1 MPTPYPSAAERGRHA
16 QHSEG
21 RLAGWAASLGVFAL
35 ALFLRLWHLGTP
47 REFAFDE
54 TYYAKDAWSMLHFG
68 YARNYADGADAKILA
83 GHTMDQ
89 FASGPEMVVHPDVGK
104 WLIALGEKAFGMDP
118 LGWRVASAVIGS
130 LMVLVM
136 VRLARRVTGSTML
149 GLLAGLLLCFDGM
162 QLVLSRLALL
172 DIFLAFFLLLAVHC
186 VVADRQWM
194 RARLMTNGQK
204 RLLFRPWL
212 LAAGVSFGLACG
224 TKWTAIWP
232 LAAFGLL
239 VWVWSAG
246 ARRATGTRM
255 ALLKSAF
262 LDGIGAFVHLVGV
275 ALVVYVA
282 SWTGWLVHAHTYEEN
297 LSATQYHRYVSWDG
311 TCTDEGDKS
320 ELKDVKYDDS
330 RVWSTA
336 KAKDASGL
344 GEVTQSLH
352 SLWLYHQDVYRFHT
366 TFLNCSTHTYAS
378 DPGGWIL
385 LSRPVSASVTN
396 DIKPGTDGC
405 DAAADSHCIR
415 EVLIL
420 GNPLLWWA
428 GAAALIAS
436 VVLWIGRRDWRHG
449 IAVIGVA
456 STWLPWQLNDARPIF
471 SFYAS
476 AFTPFLV
483 LSLVLLLGQLIGPDR
498 GPSRRRTT
506 GTIVGGT
513 FLVLVIAG
521 FAWFWPIWTG
531 DLLTLREWQ
540 ARMWFTRWI

>member
-1 MPTPYPSAAERGRHA
+1 MPETSPSAAERGRPPA
-16 QHSEG
+16 YFEG
-21 RLAGWAASLGVFAL
+21 RLVGWLASLAVFGL
-35 ALFLRLWHLGTP
+35 ALFLRLWHLGRP
-47 REFAFDE
+47 HEFAFDE

-68 YARNYADGADAKILA
+68 YARNYVEDADKHILA
-83 GHTMDQ
+83 GHTTGQ
-89 FASGPEMVVHPDVGK
+89 WTSGPEMVVHPDVGK

-118 LGWRVASAVIGS
+118 FGWRVASAVTGA

-149 GLLAGLLLCFDGM
+149 GVVAGLLLCFDGM

-172 DIFLAFFLLLAVHC
+172 DIFLAFFILLGVHC
-186 VVADRQWM
+186 IVADRQWM
-194 RARLMTNGQK
+194 RLRVMTQGRQ
-204 RLLFRPWL
+204 RILFRPWL

-224 TKWTAIWP
+224 TKWTAIYP
-232 LAAFGLL
+232 LAAFGVV
-239 VWVWSAG
+239 VWLWSAG
-246 ARRATGTRM
+246 ARRAAGTRL
-255 ALLKSAF
+255 AFLKSVV
-262 LDGIGAFVHLVGV
+262 LDGLPAFVHLVGV

-282 SWTGWLVHAHTYEEN
+282 SWGGWLAHAHAYEEN

-311 TCTDEGDKS
+311 TCTGGTKS

-336 KAKDASGL
+336 GEKDASGL
-344 GEVTQSLH
+344 GEITQSLH

-405 DAAADSHCIR
+405 DAAAGSHCIR

-420 GNPLLWWA
+420 GNPVVWWG
-428 GAAALIAS
+428 GALALIAS
-436 VVLWIGRRDWRHG
+436 VVLWVARRDWRHG
-449 IAVIGVA
+449 IAVVGVA
-456 STWLPWQLNDARPIF
+456 ATWLPWELNDKRPIF

-476 AFTPFLV
+476 AFAPFLV
-483 LSLVLLLGQLIGPDR
+483 LSIVLVMGHLLGPDR
-498 GPSRRRTT
+498 GPSTRRTT
-506 GTIVGGT
+506 GTVVAGT
-513 FLVLVIAG
+513 FVVLTIAAA
-521 FAWFWPIWTG
+521 AWFWPVWTG
-531 DLLTLREWQ
+531 DLLTIREWQ
-540 ARMWFTRWI
+540 ARMWFSRWI

>member
-1 MPTPYPSAAERGRHA
+1 MPESTPPAAERGQLQARD
-16 QHSEG
+16 E
-21 RLAGWAASLGVFAL
+21 RPLVGWLASLAVFGL

-47 REFAFDE
+47 REFSFDE

-68 YARNYADGADAKILA
+68 YARNYVEDADKHILA
-83 GHTMDQ
+83 GQTSGQ
-89 FASGPEMVVHPDVGK
+89 WTSGPEMVVHPDVGK

-118 LGWRVASAVIGS
+118 FGWRVASAVVGA

-136 VRLARRVTGSTML
+136 VRMARRVTGSTML
-149 GLLAGLLLCFDGM
+149 GVVAGLLLCFDGM

-172 DIFLAFFLLLAVHC
+172 DIFLAFFVLLGVHC
-186 VVADRQWM
+186 VIADRQWT
-194 RARLMTNGQK
+194 RERLMTRGRQ
-204 RLLFRPWL
+204 RVLLRPWL
-212 LAAGVSFGLACG
+212 LGAGVSFGLACG
-224 TKWTAIWP
+224 TKWTAVFP

-239 VWVWSAG
+239 VWLWSAG
-246 ARRATGTRM
+246 ARRATGTRFALAKS
-255 ALLKSAF
+255 ALLDGLPAF
-262 LDGIGAFVHLVGV
+262 LHLVGV

-282 SWTGWLVHAHTYEEN
+282 SWGGWLAHAHAYEES
-297 LSATQYHRYVSWDG
+297 LSATQYHRFVSWDG
-311 TCTDEGDKS
+311 TCTGGDKS

-336 KAKDASGL
+336 KAKDARGL

-378 DPGGWIL
+378 DPGSWIL
-385 LSRPVSASVTN
+385 LGRPVSASVVN
-396 DIKPGTDGC
+396 DIAPGKDGC
-405 DAAADSHCIR
+405 EAAAGSHCIR

-420 GNPLLWWA
+420 GNPVVWWT
-428 GAAALIAS
+428 GAAALLAS
-436 VVLWIGRRDWRHG
+436 AVIWVARRDWRHG
-449 IAVIGVA
+449 VAVVGVL
-456 STWLPWQLNDARPIF
+456 STWLPWFFNDERPIF

-483 LSLVLLLGQLIGPDR
+483 LSLVLVMGHLLGPDR

-506 GTIVGGT
+506 GTIVAGT
-513 FLVLVIAG
+513 FVVLTIAAA
-521 FAWFWPIWTG
+521 AWFWPVWTG

-540 ARMWFTRWI
+540 ARMWFSRWI